1 MPPGQRRKSQWREVT
16 GALTSQQC
24 RCFGHTCQ
32 GERAHPGREPGL
44 SLGKRP
50 SGALAE
56 FPERVLQADGRS
68 QDRYESSLVAPMVK
82 NLPAMQDTQVQ
93 SLGQEEP
100 LEKGMENH
108 SSSLA

>member
-1 MPPGQRRKSQWREVT
+1 MPPGQSTKSQWREVT

-56 FPERVLQADGRS
+56 FPERALQADGRS
-68 QDRYESSLVAPMVK
+68 QDRYESSLVAQMVK
-82 NLPAMQDTQVQ
+82 HLPAMVR
-93 SLGQEEP
+93 SLDQEDP
-100 LEKGMENH
+100 LEKGTATQC
-108 SSSLA
+108 SILA